1 MESAAGYRFV
11 FDLPLDPSI
20 DVKTAPN
27 AGTSGFG
34 AFCARD
40 PPYSDEETREMKTAN
55 RNDFTQ
61 ASTGGNGSFF
71 SRAGSGFW
79 LIVLG
84 AALWGV
90 DPLFRILLLES
101 MTSSQIVLLEH
112 VVIALFVAPILWK
125 NRSELKGLGLR
136 HVGALLFISWGGSA
150 LATLMFTLA
159 LQYAGGAFN
168 TVLLLQKL
176 QPLFAIILAH
186 FMLKEALP
194 RRFGPLFLVALAGT
208 YLLTFGFT
216 FPVGHAGE
224 FFQLGSLLALGAA
237 ALWGGSTVMGRFM
250 VGKLKYET
258 VTSLRFILALPLLL
272 AITAG
277 EGAAWA
283 LPAGGIALT
292 LVGVNLLLQAL
303 LPGLL
308 SLLAYYKGLK
318 TTKASVATL
327 AELSF
332 PMVGVLVN
340 WLYGGEVVTAAQIVG
355 FILIWS
361 VLFVISRQ
369 QTKEIGPNRLSQ
381 QAA

>member
-1 MESAAGYRFV
+1 
-11 FDLPLDPSI
+11 
-20 DVKTAPN
+20 
-27 AGTSGFG
+27 
-34 AFCARD
+34 
-40 PPYSDEETREMKTAN
+40 MKTAN
-55 RNDFTQ
+55 RNDFVQT
-61 ASTGGNGSFF
+61 STTGGGKSIFAKPSN
-71 SRAGSGFW
+71 GFW

-90 DPLFRILLLES
+90 DPLFRIILLHS

-112 VVIALFVAPILWK
+112 VVIGLFVAPILWK
-125 NRSELKGLGLR
+125 NRAELKGIGLR

-150 LATLMFTLA
+150 LATLMFTMA
-159 LQYAGGAFN
+159 LQHAGGAFN

-176 QPLFAIILAH
+176 QPLFAIVLAH
-186 FMLKEALP
+186 FMLKESLP
-194 RRFGPLFLVALAGT
+194 RNFAPLLVLALGGT

-216 FPVGHAGE
+216 VPFGHAGE
-224 FFQLGSLLALGAA
+224 FMQIGSLLALGAA
-237 ALWGGSTVMGRFM
+237 ALWGGSTVMGRYM

-277 EGAAWA
+277 EGQAWM
-283 LPAGGIALT
+283 LPAGGLALT

-340 WLYGGEVVTAAQIVG
+340 WLYGGELLTVAQVVG
-355 FILIWS
+355 FVLIWS

-369 QTKEIGPNRLSQ
+369 QTQEIGPEQSAK